1 VTGVELG
8 VIFEGHDGLG
18 YRIER
23 GGACAQA
30 RKTATQGAAQAFMPG
45 GGDIIGEIALPEGA
59 RTAMDCQTDTH
70 FRSLITRDHCRFSNH
85 AALCAKPRSKKMDD
99 ELIVAAMGAVR
110 VLRLNR
116 SDKLNALNPALL
128 TALGAAFGAIE
139 ADDTVRAV
147 LLTGTGRGFCVG
159 ADLTQNQGGGLRD
172 LGASIEQMY
181 NPLVRRIRA
190 LNRPVIA
197 AVNGVAAGAGVNLAL
212 AADIVL
218 AAESAS
224 FIQAF
229 VRIGLIPDAGGTWF
243 LPHLIGDAR
252 ARGLA
257 MTGEAI
263 SAQQAMDW
271 GMIWR
276 CLPDEGFA
284 EAALDFA
291 QAMAARPTQSLAAM
305 KRAFNQA
312 ATQTLDAQLDL
323 ERDLQRVMGRTPDFI
338 EGVRAFIEKRP
349 AQFTGAP
356 PQAD

>member
-1 VTGVELG
+1 
-8 VIFEGHDGLG
+8 
-18 YRIER
+18 
-23 GGACAQA
+23 
-30 RKTATQGAAQAFMPG
+30 
-45 GGDIIGEIALPEGA
+45 
-59 RTAMDCQTDTH
+59 
-70 FRSLITRDHCRFSNH
+70 
-85 AALCAKPRSKKMDD
+85 MDD

-190 LNRPVIA
+190 LNRPVIV

>member
-1 VTGVELG
+1 
-8 VIFEGHDGLG
+8 
-18 YRIER
+18 
-23 GGACAQA
+23 
-30 RKTATQGAAQAFMPG
+30 
-45 GGDIIGEIALPEGA
+45 
-59 RTAMDCQTDTH
+59 
-70 FRSLITRDHCRFSNH
+70 
-85 AALCAKPRSKKMDD
+85 MDD
-99 ELIVAAMGAVR
+99 ELIVAAIGAVR

-116 SDKLNALNPALL
+116 SEKLNALNPALL
-128 TALGAAFGAIE
+128 TALSAAFGAIE
-139 ADDTVRAV
+139 GDDTVRAV

-190 LNRPVIA
+190 LDRPVIA

-218 AAESAS
+218 ATESAS

-243 LPHLIGDAR
+243 LPHLIGEAR

-263 SAQQAMDW
+263 SAQQAVDW

-284 EAALDFA
+284 EAAMDFA
-291 QAMAARPTQSLAAM
+291 QGMAARPTQSLAAM

-312 ATQTLDAQLDL
+312 ATNTLDAQLDV

-349 AQFTGAP
+349 AAFTGAP
-356 PQAD
+356 PITR